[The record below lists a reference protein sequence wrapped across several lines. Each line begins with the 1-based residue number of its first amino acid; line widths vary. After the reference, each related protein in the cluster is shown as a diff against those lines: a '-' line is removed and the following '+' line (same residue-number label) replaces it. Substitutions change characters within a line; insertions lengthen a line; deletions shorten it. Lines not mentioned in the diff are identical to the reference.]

1 MQKALGCCEYWLFF
15 VFLVVWVFFWLY
27 VADKTIIIFWL
38 WVSADP
44 IEVNDKLSISSD
56 EGLGLIKAIIHPY
69 IKYFL
74 DSCI

>member
-1 MQKALGCCEYWLFF
+1 MQKALGCCECRLLFF
-15 VFLVVWVFFWLY
+15 FFFGFILQTRPLLFSRY
-27 VADKTIIIFWL
+27 GS
-38 WVSADP
+38 SADP
-44 IEVNDKLSISSD
+44 VEVNDKFSISFN